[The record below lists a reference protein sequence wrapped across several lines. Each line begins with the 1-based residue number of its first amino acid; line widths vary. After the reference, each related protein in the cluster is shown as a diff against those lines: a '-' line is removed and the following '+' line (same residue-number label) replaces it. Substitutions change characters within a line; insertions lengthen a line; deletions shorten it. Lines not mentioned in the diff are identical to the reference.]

1 MPSAG
6 RRQTDRHTS
15 RLERLV
21 EKRPGGWLNNDVP
34 DSGLSAGQAARRIGV
49 AATTVRSWDRRYGL
63 GPSRRQP
70 GRHRRYDQHDLARL
84 MLMRRLTSDGVAPA
98 EAARLA
104 RETRDLQDLEQA
116 GDAPAPAEREEVRG
130 RGAEVPGRGAEVP
143 GRGAEVPG
151 RGAEVP
157 GRGAEV
163 PGRGTAKGL
172 RRAALALDPGDVD
185 RILDL
190 ALSRGASGAW
200 TAVIAPALRHIGS
213 RHAAA
218 GRYIAAEHLLS
229 RAVSAALA
237 RVPRPAGP
245 APILLGCAPEE
256 QHSLPLEALAAALAE
271 RGSPSRILGARVPAN
286 ALRDAIART
295 GPTAVLVW
303 AHGPATA
310 DYQQLTAAAG
320 ARPRPAVVAAC
331 GPGWEPESLPPGVV
345 STDNFTDA
353 LTIAARF
360 R

>member
-1 MPSAG
+1 M
-6 RRQTDRHTS
+6 
-15 RLERLV
+15 
-21 EKRPGGWLNNDVP
+21 P

-98 EAARLA
+98 EAARIA
-104 RETRDLQDLEQA
+104 RETRDLQDLQQA
-116 GDAPAPAEREEVRG
+116 GDAPAPAERGGVARRGAEVPERG
-130 RGAEVPGRGAEVP
+130 AAVRERAAEVPGRGAEAPMRGAEVPGRGAEAP
-143 GRGAEVPG
+143 M
-151 RGAEVP
+151 
-157 GRGAEV
+157 RGAEV

-190 ALSRGASGAW
+190 ALSRGAAGAW
-200 TAVIAPALRHIGS
+200 TAVIAPALRDIGS
-213 RHAAA
+213 RHPAA

-237 RVPRPAGP
+237 RVPRPPGS

-256 QHSLPLEALAAALAE
+256 QHSLALEALAAALAE
-271 RGSPSRILGARVPAN
+271 RGSPTRMLGARVPVN
-286 ALRDAIART
+286 ALRDAIVRT

-310 DYQQLTAAAG
+310 DYQQLAAAAG

-331 GPGWEPESLPPGVV
+331 GPGWDPGSLPPGVV

-353 LTIAARF
+353 LAIAARF